1 MWRIS
6 RMKRA
11 VQNQKSLV
19 VEILSA
25 SFDDNKSVNFV
36 VKQDKNR
43 KVRIRGLMEYSF
55 KVCNAFGDV
64 WISEDEQACALV
76 LFPDKKKT
84 NLNAILW
91 DVRLALSV
99 IGINRIGP
107 VLGRESKIKS
117 FHPKMPFSYLW
128 FIGVKPE
135 LQNKGKGS
143 QLLREII
150 EESKHGK
157 RPIYLE
163 TSVERNLPWYKK
175 HGFEIFNTLDLSYN
189 LYLLR
194 NVNGWS
200 QQ

>member
-1 MWRIS
+1 
-6 RMKRA
+6 MKRA